1 MTSESLSLERVLFKK
16 IPSHKRKLHRKF
28 QNRLLRLDLIR
39 REYILRIVGLLYQLM
54 HKKNCYLYFKQI
66 DSILDELNAETGG
79 FVCYAGYIPEPIQ
92 REDPNMLHIDFI
104 GLQKTQAKS
113 IITLTETLVM
123 YNELDPLKN
132 PWDVIEDE
140 FEAAVKKLRLI

>member
-1 MTSESLSLERVLFKK
+1 
-16 IPSHKRKLHRKF
+16 
-28 QNRLLRLDLIR
+28 
-39 REYILRIVGLLYQLM
+39 M

-104 GLQKTQAKS
+104 GLPKTQAKS
-113 IITLTETLVM
+113 IISLTETLVM